1 MIPHTPN
8 IPGKVPS
15 ECFFLVE
22 KPGLGVAI
30 IARVTG
36 SRDRVWERSMD
47 RGKFWEPA
55 QGLILSIR
63 LMFYRYVLMFCRC
76 CLMILMRP

>member
-15 ECFFLVE
+15 EHFFLVE

-30 IARVTG
+30 IAGVEDAIHEDNTG
-36 SRDRVWERSMD
+36 EVE
-47 RGKFWEPA
+47 
-55 QGLILSIR
+55 
-63 LMFYRYVLMFCRC
+63 
-76 CLMILMRP
+76 